1 MALAD
6 SALLEMI
13 EMLRTADGGELM
25 RRHRGPAIADGS
37 GAARSKGAWSG
48 RARCGNAPAST
59 SARLSRSSLRLA
71 KSTDGRGQ
79 VADLRGE

>member
-1 MALAD
+1 MALDD

-25 RRHRGPAIADGS
+25 RRHREPAIAGGGS
-37 GAARSKGAWSG
+37 TVKGHLVGAG
-48 RARCGNAPAST
+48 RGVATRRPRP
-59 SARLSRSSLRLA
+59 ARLSRSSLRLA
-71 KSTDGRGQ
+71 KAADGWGQ